1 MHSVSH
7 CGAVPCRHNSIL
19 YPSPCCSKE
28 AVYANGSRGPATK
41 ADTKRKQS
49 AESRKSSAALPPPA
63 APLAS
68 QKSCASS
75 SSRNSVVTL
84 LVIVVMYL
92 LCNVPRLTLNTAEY
106 ILRDKVHS
114 VDECDCFEV
123 SLPTMPTY
131 NTRPGRLVGSL

>member
-1 MHSVSH
+1 M
-7 CGAVPCRHNSIL
+7 L

-28 AVYANGSRGPATK
+28 AVHANGSRGPATK

-49 AESRKSSAALPPPA
+49 SESRKSSAALPPPA
-63 APLAS
+63 APLTS

-123 SLPTMPTY
+123 SLPTMPI
-131 NTRPGRLVGSL
+131 

>member
-1 MHSVSH
+1 M
-7 CGAVPCRHNSIL
+7 L
-19 YPSPCCSKE
+19 YPRPRCSKE
-28 AVYANGSRGPATK
+28 AVHANGSRGLATK
-41 ADTKRKQS
+41 ADTKKEQS
-49 AESRKSSAALPPPA
+49 AESRKSSSALPPPA
-63 APLAS
+63 VPLTS

-123 SLPTMPTY
+123 SLPIHHKRCDTCSM
-131 NTRPGRLVGSL
+131 